1 MKKAYERIKE
11 LYAVTA
17 LEPLP
22 LAMLGNTEIYLLAK
36 RRRAWQA
43 GYYFPCQGTQQKSDV
58 TRGKII
64 KLAGDLPRVELF
76 AGQKAS
82 GWGVWGNKVIGYGI
96 EFLLHP
102 QNRMHLPPQTGEMIN
117 RYIRFYNREHI
128 QLKAGETP
136 LVRRLST

>member
-22 LAMLGNTEIYLLAK
+22 LAMLRNPEICLLAK

-43 GYYFPCQGTQQKSDV
+43 GYYFPCQGTQQKPDV

-117 RYIRFYNREHI
+117 RYIRFYNREHP